1 MDKEK
6 ITTIV
11 QTASP
16 VQEDMEWLVVQFI
29 KEKTGQNIEINMF
42 KYISTQP
49 SMLTNIILTR
59 ELKLLDAAYQIAAMY
74 YGEKIRSG
82 DLDK

>member
-1 MDKEK
+1 MNKEK
-6 ITTIV
+6 ITKIV

-16 VQEDMEWLVVQFI
+16 VQEDMEWLVTEYI

-59 ELKLLDAAYQIAAMY
+59 ELKLLDAAYQTAAEY
-74 YGEKIRSG
+74 YGEKIRENT
-82 DLDK
+82 L